1 MSGLNSQ
8 TKVQAL
14 GLCRWSYPSDSKGF
28 KRGSDT
34 LEDLRARLYTPE
46 RLEHRLFLLRHLVL
60 PAIARQTDADFKLI
74 FLMGDQLPAP
84 WRGRIL
90 RQLAKIPQ
98 IVAVFAKEGQ
108 SQYELARAVMS
119 KYRDPAADVI
129 AQFRLDDD
137 DAVATDFVEKS
148 RSVFDDIAPLY
159 NSAGLFGLDFCRGMV
174 MRSSREGC
182 EFTPITMRF
191 WAPGTVIFT
200 APDNPRSVIDFHHL
214 RLWHEMPTL
223 MWRDGPMFIRGAHHD
238 NDSDIANLG
247 RRARSFQLD
256 APMDQVLRER
266 FALRPSRL
274 RAAWAANIETYLPD
288 GTGEPLRIADE
299 EREMSSINGDGG

>member
-1 MSGLNSQ
+1 MPNMNTR
-8 TKVQAL
+8 TKVQVL

-28 KRGSDT
+28 RRGSTT
-34 LEDLRARLYTPE
+34 LEDVRARLYSPA

-60 PAIARQTDADFKLI
+60 PAIARQTDPDFKLI
-74 FLMGDQLPAP
+74 FLIGDALPSP

-108 SQYELARAVMS
+108 SQYDLARTVMS
-119 KYRDPAADVI
+119 KYRDPSADVI

-137 DAVATDFVEKS
+137 DAVGTDFVEKT
-148 RSVFDDIAPLY
+148 RSVFNDIEPLY
-159 NSAGLFGLDFCRGMV
+159 KGAGLFGLDFCRGLV

-182 EFTPITMRF
+182 DFTPISMRF

-200 APDNPRSVIDFHHL
+200 APENPRSVIDFHHL

-247 RRARSFQLD
+247 RRAQGFKLD
-256 APMDQVLRER
+256 APLDQVLRER
-266 FALRPSRL
+266 FALRPGRL
-274 RAAWAANIETYLPD
+274 RAAWQANIETYMPD
-288 GTGEPLRIADE
+288 GTHEPSRITNDE
-299 EREMSSINGDGG
+299 PEMSAIKGDSG